1 MPEIGHNRGP
11 SLAGGASW
19 LRHCWA
25 AVRGRLVP
33 RIEVVW
39 LRVKRAQAFGLGYRT
54 YASVRAATGHVV
66 AAFLLCSN
74 ALRLTD
80 LRPAM
85 PDVRAVKLA
94 DAKCGRLA
102 GYLPAE
108 RYLNTH

>member
-1 MPEIGHNRGP
+1 M
-11 SLAGGASW
+11 
-19 LRHCWA
+19 
-25 AVRGRLVP
+25 
-33 RIEVVW
+33 
-39 LRVKRAQAFGLGYRT
+39 RVKRAQVFGLGYRK
-54 YASVRAATGHVV
+54 YASIQAATGHDVT
-66 AAFLLCSN
+66 AFLLCSN

-108 RYLNTH
+108 RCLDTH